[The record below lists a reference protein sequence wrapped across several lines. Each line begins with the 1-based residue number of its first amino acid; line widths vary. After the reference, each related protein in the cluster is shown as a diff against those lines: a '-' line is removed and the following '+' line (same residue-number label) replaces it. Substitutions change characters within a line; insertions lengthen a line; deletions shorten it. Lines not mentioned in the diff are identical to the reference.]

1 MVIGGSS
8 TSFPV
13 RQAKGTHL
21 AGQGGRARTSGGW
34 FRMYPETG
42 LGGHHSKRGCRGG
55 TGVDH
60 QTSPGT
66 ALYRENKIEA
76 SYVRSQALWALM

>member
-1 MVIGGSS
+1 MVIEWSS
-8 TSFPV
+8 TSFLV
-13 RQAKGTHL
+13 HQAKGTHL
-21 AGQGGRARTSGGW
+21 AGQGGRARMSGGW

-42 LGGHHSKRGCRGG
+42 LCGHHSRHGCRGG

-66 ALYRENKIEA
+66 VLYRENKIGT
-76 SYVRSQALWALM
+76 SYVRSQALWH